1 MDMLWHNRLM
11 ESRSAAADQLHETAC
26 IIRKAAG
33 HICDVR
39 RVDGSIRQQADIR
52 LRMHGMILKDIWCIR
67 QPRNIQLYVTLR
79 TAKKGR
85 CIRTKEVAGLLS
97 AAFGTRLMPD
107 EQGKT
112 VVNYEYSTILFY
124 TEPQYYM
131 TGGVARIA
139 RDGEVISGDNF
150 SLFPAADGQMILS
163 ISDGMGSGLAAYK
176 ESEAVIDLLEQFLG
190 SGFDKET
197 AIRLI
202 HSSMLLQTEGQSSAT
217 VDLCMADLYTGDC
230 EFLKIGAST
239 TFLKRKHWVET
250 ITSTSMPMGIL
261 QDVDYECTRKRL
273 EEGDYIVMVSDGA
286 LPQMDAEE
294 MIKDYLL
301 QSETENAKEL
311 ARSLLN
317 YVLQSDRQQARDDM
331 TVLVGGM
338 RRR

>member
-1 MDMLWHNRLM
+1 MGDFIIITLMVSSFWLLWEIIRVVSMEWLNRDEITLPAGELGRSELLRCADSFEQLSEMFQGMVTKKEELSGQDMDEVLFRVQTSVCRSCSAAAQCWDYGSETGICRFNRIAESIIQGKELNNGRKEALQKQCLHGDFFFEAVADQIEKARMDMLWHNRLM

-163 ISDGMGSGLAAYK
+163 I
-176 ESEAVIDLLEQFLG
+176 
-190 SGFDKET
+190 
-197 AIRLI
+197 
-202 HSSMLLQTEGQSSAT
+202 
-217 VDLCMADLYTGDC
+217 
-230 EFLKIGAST
+230 
-239 TFLKRKHWVET
+239 
-250 ITSTSMPMGIL
+250 
-261 QDVDYECTRKRL
+261 
-273 EEGDYIVMVSDGA
+273 
-286 LPQMDAEE
+286 
-294 MIKDYLL
+294 
-301 QSETENAKEL
+301 
-311 ARSLLN
+311 
-317 YVLQSDRQQARDDM
+317 
-331 TVLVGGM
+331 
-338 RRR
+338 